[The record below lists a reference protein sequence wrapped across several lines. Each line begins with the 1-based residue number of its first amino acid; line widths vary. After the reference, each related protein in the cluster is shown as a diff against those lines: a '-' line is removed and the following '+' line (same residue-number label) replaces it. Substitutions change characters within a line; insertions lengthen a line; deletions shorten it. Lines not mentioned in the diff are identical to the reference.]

1 MTEQQGQ
8 AVTKPGATFSQCHKN
23 TGGDN
28 SSGFSGEVWFSA
40 AVRFA
45 SAWQKSVA
53 GKKGSG
59 SYLGGFCRQ

>member
-45 SAWQKSVA
+45 SAWEKSVA
-53 GKKGSG
+53 GEEGQWKLSG
-59 SYLGGFCRQ
+59 WLL